1 MQKRYAVIWFRFL
14 KTDYWIRKN
23 PSYSGKPLVM
33 YTIDHGRMI
42 ISAAV
47 ASVWVQGIGKGTVV
61 ADAKAIIPGLLA
73 VQDEPLKYE
82 SVLQKIA
89 AWFIRYS
96 PNVSINNEDDIV
108 LDATGCT
115 HLWGG
120 EERYLRDIHT
130 RLEKIGYKVHIAIAD
145 TIGVAW
151 ACAHFYDEITVV
163 PSGQQQQ
170 YLSIL
175 PPSALRID
183 PLTNEKLV
191 KLGLKQIGLLYN
203 ISSASLR
210 RRFGICFIE
219 RLQQALGYIDEPFVS
234 IIPGAVFVERLEC
247 FDPVLTRPGIEIALE
262 DLLQKICVR
271 LKNEGQGIRKAVFK
285 IFTVENAEAFIEVGT
300 NQSSVDSYHLF
311 KLFELKI
318 EKLEP
323 GLGIELFVLQ
333 VLHWEKLQ
341 A

>member
-191 KLGLKQIGLLYN
+191 KLGLKQIGFYITYHLLLFAGDLAFVLLKDCNKRWVILMSLLFLLY
-203 ISSASLR
+203 
-210 RRFGICFIE
+210 
-219 RLQQALGYIDEPFVS
+219 QAQYLWNDWN
-234 IIPGAVFVERLEC
+234 A
-247 FDPVLTRPGIEIALE
+247 LTRCLPGP
-262 DLLQKICVR
+262 V
-271 LKNEGQGIRKAVFK
+271 
-285 IFTVENAEAFIEVGT
+285 
-300 NQSSVDSYHLF
+300 
-311 KLFELKI
+311 
-318 EKLEP
+318 
-323 GLGIELFVLQ
+323 
-333 VLHWEKLQ
+333 
-341 A
+341 